1 MKKVFSFMAGAI
13 CGALVGGV
21 AALLL
26 APASGDE
33 LVSNAQSHWQSVLD
47 DAAQAREEKR
57 QELETQFN
65 AAQRS

>member
-1 MKKVFSFMAGAI
+1 MKKMFSFLAGGF

-26 APASGDE
+26 APSSGDE
-33 LVSNAQSHWQSVLD
+33 LVSSAQAHWQSVLD

-57 QELETQFN
+57 QELESQFN
-65 AAQRS
+65 ASQIS